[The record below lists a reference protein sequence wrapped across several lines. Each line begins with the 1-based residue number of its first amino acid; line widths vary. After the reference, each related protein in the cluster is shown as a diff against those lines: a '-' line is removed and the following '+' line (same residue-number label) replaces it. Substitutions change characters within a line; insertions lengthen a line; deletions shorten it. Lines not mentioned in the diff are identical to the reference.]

1 MREIDRRLRI
11 LEGWR
16 RVSRAESLPIAILH
30 PSMIDALG
38 FTPDERRRLV
48 RSPTK
53 DELEEWASRR
63 KD

>member
-1 MREIDRRLRI
+1 MRVLSRLARLERRRQ
-11 LEGWR
+11 
-16 RVSRAESLPIAILH
+16 VSQGESLPIAILH

-63 KD
+63 KN